1 MSNFPCKKHLF
12 SLPDDVTYLNCATMS
27 PLSKAVEAAGHKAL
41 AWKAQPQT
49 MFSTDFFE
57 PVTELKHHFAQ
68 LINCPE
74 PQRIALI
81 PSVSYGMAI
90 VERNFKLKRGEN
102 IVLVGEQFPSNV
114 YAWLKNA
121 KKSGGKVTFVPP
133 PTNFSERGA
142 TWNEAILAAINPKTR
157 LVAMGN
163 VHWADGTWFD
173 LLKIRAKTREMG
185 ALLVIDATQSL
196 GAMPFDVQK
205 IQPDALITAGY
216 KFMFGGYAQGL
227 AYFSERFDGGEP
239 LEENWVNRLGSEDFR
254 TLINYQPLYKP
265 MANRY
270 CAGEHSNFT
279 HVAMLNASIQQLF
292 GWGIENMQTYLK
304 NITKRPL
311 DEVKNTGCWV
321 ENEEF
326 RCGHI
331 FGIRLSEEFDGVKFQ
346 ENLVKNKVFVSFRG
360 TSIRVSP
367 NVYNDENDVMR
378 LVECLKAA
386 KR

>member
-1 MSNFPCKKHLF
+1 MQKFSCQKHLF
-12 SLPDDVTYLNCATMS
+12 SLPDDITYLNCATMS

-41 AWKAQPQT
+41 AWKAQPHT

-57 PVTELKHHFAQ
+57 PVTKLKHTFAQ
-68 LINCPE
+68 FINCPE

-90 VERNFKLKRGEN
+90 VARNIKVKRGEN
-102 IVLVGEQFPSNV
+102 IILVGDQFPSNV
-114 YAWLKNA
+114 YPWIKIAQ
-121 KKSGGKVTFVPP
+121 KSGAKVIFVAPP
-133 PTNFSERGA
+133 EGLHERGKR
-142 TWNEAILAAINPKTR
+142 WNEAILAQINAKTR

-163 VHWADGTWFD
+163 VHWTDGTWFD
-173 LLKIRAKTREMG
+173 LLKIRAKTHEIG
-185 ALLVIDATQSL
+185 ALLVLDATQSL
-196 GAMPFDVQK
+196 GALPFDVQK

-227 AYFSERFDGGEP
+227 AYFSERFDEGEP
-239 LEENWVNRLGSEDFR
+239 LEENWINRLGSEDFR

-279 HVAMLNASIQQLF
+279 HVAMLTAAIEQIM
-292 GWGIENMQTYLK
+292 GWGVENMQHYLK
-304 NITKRPL
+304 NITQKSLEAVRDL
-311 DEVKNTGCWV
+311 GCWV
-321 ENEEF
+321 ENEEY

-331 FGIRLSEEFDGVKFQ
+331 FGIRLSDGFDGAKFQ
-346 ENLVKNKVFVSFRG
+346 ENLQKNKIFVSFRG

-367 NVYNDENDVMR
+367 NVYNDEADMMR
-378 LVECLKAA
+378 LVEYLASCRL
-386 KR
+386 